1 MGKSTIRDIVD
12 YVDYVHEKFPTVDKK
27 TIERVLLFGFK
38 KIVYFQQR
46 NRNIRMA
53 SKGEPVINTT
63 YGKSKRKLYN
73 DMSKATRIKWNMK
86 NDSFSGY
93 YYFALTEEE
102 CEALNWERLQK
113 GLSVEFKNILIFKN
127 PIELHWSRSKMRVH
141 YFALEYPV
149 DLGFNIR
156 LNKIRSKNYKYLG
169 VCKTEEMLLTNLKKV
184 GIRI

>member
-38 KIVYFQQR
+38 KFVYFQQR
-46 NRNIRMA
+46 NRNIRMVTH
-53 SKGEPVINTT
+53 GEPTINTT
-63 YGKSKRKLYN
+63 YGRTKSKLYY

-102 CEALNWERLQK
+102 CEALNWEKLQK
-113 GLSVEFKNILIFKN
+113 SFAVEFKNILIFKN
-127 PIELHWSRSKMRVH
+127 PIELHWQRSKMQVH

-149 DLGFNIR
+149 DLGFKIR
-156 LNKIRSKNYKYLG
+156 LNKIWTKNYKYLG
-169 VCKTEEMLLTNLKKV
+169 VCRTEKMLQTNLKKA